1 MRARASDENKGK
13 PMLKLVLVKNNNKKL
28 KEKSFDQQLNNESVK
43 QPVCKSLISYPE
55 SQQQRTKGVGY
66 WPVRSKW
73 INGKLLWDWKLYVF
87 VCKLDAFRHKPYR
100 PLADC
105 AVRGQ

>member
-66 WPVRSKW
+66 
-73 INGKLLWDWKLYVF
+73 
-87 VCKLDAFRHKPYR
+87 
-100 PLADC
+100 
-105 AVRGQ
+105 